1 MRKNYPYKT
10 VMFLAAGLMFLFMAC
25 STTKTAVDSKDL
37 SYIYNPLRVSINPRY
52 SVFNK
57 SDNESVL
64 SVKFFTSDL
73 YFTEAN
79 PSGVPMA
86 MMFIS
91 VRLYNI
97 SMGRTLSD
105 TAFYNLD
112 IVKDGKREEYLYK
125 IPLRI
130 EKGMQYVAD
139 VKVMDKIRQVMVQA
153 FVPFN
158 TTSET
163 NRYNFYA
170 QGNFLKN
177 ELLQPV
183 IRKDEYINLIYGRT
197 RPDSLYI
204 SFYTDISDIPYPP
217 SMVLPERPVPSEPD
231 TIVAVLYSD
240 TLPLMFPR
248 KGIFFCTVGRELTEG
263 YTFYNF
269 GPNFPTLKTAEEMI
283 EPLGYLA
290 SADEMEDMK
299 NSEKP
304 KMALDDFWLS
314 CGGNVERARELIRIY
329 YTRTLYANYYFTS
342 SREGWRTDRGMIY
355 ILYGPPDK
363 LYKSNDEESWGYKR
377 PVVRSR
383 WGSRYSV
390 REEYLFFNFKKRE
403 NKFTDNEYSLSR
415 SETVVSYWDQAVRAW
430 RNGIVF
436 RLDNPTDI

>member
-112 IVKDGKREEYLYK
+112 IVKDDKREEYLYK

-204 SFYTDISDIPYPP
+204 SFYPDISDIPYPP